1 MVRAIRAT
9 MALAAAAAVLLT
21 LGVGQVGAS
30 HVGCGGTL
38 TADTWLDEDLDCSA
52 SGTDGLIIGADNI
65 TLDFHGF
72 ELKGQFGTRDGIVNE
87 GYDRVKIRNGT
98 VTTWDAA
105 VLLRDTRR
113 NHIIGLT
120 ITSSDQGLVMLGG
133 DRNLVKRN
141 DSNAHGG
148 QGFDIDDVTR
158 SRFLYNT
165 TSGNFNGFE
174 ISNST
179 RNTFARN
186 SVDGPSNTGI
196 EVMTSHANRFVR
208 NRVIDGRLH
217 GFDVS
222 QSDRNVFIKNFMDGN
237 DGEGLTLG
245 DSDRNWLK
253 GNHVLRGMR
262 QGFNVGGGSSDNHFI
277 GNRVEMND
285 VSGFNIGS
293 GSNNRLIANLAIRNG
308 NDGILTLEPT
318 TFLQFN
324 LLLRND
330 DLGVSAPSG
339 AIDGGGNVAF
349 GNGNPTQ
356 CVGVVCIP

>member
-1 MVRAIRAT
+1 M
-9 MALAAAAAVLLT
+9 
-21 LGVGQVGAS
+21 
-30 HVGCGGTL
+30 
-38 TADTWLDEDLDCSA
+38 
-52 SGTDGLIIGADNI
+52 
-65 TLDFHGF
+65 
-72 ELKGQFGTRDGIVNE
+72 
-87 GYDRVKIRNGT
+87 
-98 VTTWDAA
+98 
-105 VLLRDTRR
+105 
-113 NHIIGLT
+113 
-120 ITSSDQGLVMLGG
+120 
-133 DRNLVKRN
+133 
-141 DSNAHGG
+141 
-148 QGFDIDDVTR
+148 
-158 SRFLYNT
+158 
-165 TSGNFNGFE
+165 
-174 ISNST
+174 
-179 RNTFARN
+179 
-186 SVDGPSNTGI
+186 DGPSNTGI

-262 QGFNVGGGSSDNHFI
+262 QGFNVGGGSPDNHFI

-285 VSGFNIGS
+285 VGGFNIGS

-339 AIDGGGNVAF
+339 AIDGGGTRCVRERQPHAVRRGWCASHSARVGAEPGLFGAGARSRRDQQARTGAVRCRGDACVAR
-349 GNGNPTQ
+349 GQ
-356 CVGVVCIP
+356 L